1 MNDRTHEEPFGIDM
15 KITFAQNCLS
25 TAAFDHA
32 MVIAP
37 KSCFGKDDQGSVFS
51 SLLGKAD
58 GQLAL
63 QIGADVAPGLLGGL
77 SGTRTATGKRL
88 TVAVLADKVSHHAS
102 PARAEAIRKLVA
114 AADLAAAGENHILLL
129 LDTQEHVAAA
139 INAVG
144 RALPTFTRKS
154 AATTQAS
161 LVITCALRNGEILPV
176 APVLQDLVHTA
187 RAMAQLV
194 DTPPTELDPAA
205 LSLAARAMLKPSRG
219 VKLREIV
226 GDALLKA
233 GLGGIHAVG
242 RCASSAPRLLVATLA
257 ASKSGPH
264 IALVGKGVTYDTGGL
279 HLKGRGSMETMKSDM
294 GGAAAVLG
302 AFALLARHGAP
313 CRVSMLLCLAENA
326 IGPAAFKP
334 DDILVLHSGKTVEI
348 NNTDA
353 EGRLLLADGCSYA
366 ARVLGADIVVD
377 AATLTGAQGVATGD
391 LHAAVVSADEA
402 VEQALLAAGRAT
414 GDLCWPLPCVPEFYR
429 AEYDSPVA
437 DMRNSVK
444 NRNNA
449 LTSCAAEFI
458 HWHLDSTA
466 ARWGHVD
473 LAFPAFRKDRGTGFG
488 VALLFD
494 AVQRLGK
501 T

>member
-1 MNDRTHEEPFGIDM
+1 M
-15 KITFAQNCLS
+15 KITFARDS
-25 TAAFDHA
+25 HSAEAIDHL

-37 KSCFGKDDQGSVFS
+37 QACFGKDSGGSLVLS
-51 SLLGKAD
+51 KLLGKAD
-58 GQLAL
+58 GRLAL
-63 QIGADVAPGLLGGL
+63 QISADVAPGLLGGL
-77 SGTRTATGKRL
+77 ASTRTAAGKRL

-102 PARAEAIRKLVA
+102 AARAEAIRKVVA
-114 AADLAAAGENHILLL
+114 AADLAASSKNKVLLV
-129 LDTQEHVAAA
+129 LDAQEHLAAA
-139 INAVG
+139 VNAVG
-144 RALPTFTRKS
+144 RALPSFTRKS
-154 AATTQAS
+154 AASTDRRLEVAC
-161 LVITCALRNGEILPV
+161 VLRNGEFLPV
-176 APVLQDLVHTA
+176 AAVLQDLVHTA
-187 RAMAQLV
+187 RDMAQLV

-205 LSLAARAMLKPSRG
+205 LSLAARSLLKPSRG
-219 VKLREIV
+219 VKVREIV

-242 RCASSAPRLLVATLA
+242 RCARSAPRLLIATLGA
-257 ASKSGPH
+257 GKAGPH

-326 IGPAAFKP
+326 IGPDAFKP

-366 ARVLGADIVVD
+366 ARELRADIIVD

-391 LHAAVVSADEA
+391 LHAAVVSSDEA

-444 NRNNA
+444 NRNNS

-458 HWHLDSTA
+458 HWHLDGTA

-473 LAFPAFRKDRGTGFG
+473 LAFPAFRHDRGTGFG

-494 AVQRLGK
+494 AAQRLGK
-501 T
+501 SR